1 MDYQPAILGGLGD
14 HDHLLTLASGAIDL
28 ARQAGI
34 TVAYVRVAFADQDYE
49 QVPEAN
55 KMLGGVA
62 RSRALQARFGDGEP
76 AVPGGYERAC
86 RAGAR
91 GRRAGAA
98 GSLRFLNLM
107 TASRQT
113 AKMNSSAD
121 TPVRERKR
129 TVTCSG

>member
-1 MDYQPAILGGLGD
+1 ML
-14 HDHLLTLASGAIDL
+14 
-28 ARQAGI
+28 AGI
-34 TVAYVRVAFADQDYE
+34 RPGAARRRCRFRSWRPCGTGSMRSWQRLALRFGVQARLVSSA
-49 QVPEAN
+49 
-55 KMLGGVA
+55 GG
-62 RSRALQARFGDGEP
+62 ARFGDEEP

-129 TVTCSG
+129 TVACSG

>member
-1 MDYQPAILGGLGD
+1 ML
-14 HDHLLTLASGAIDL
+14 
-28 ARQAGI
+28 AGI
-34 TVAYVRVAFADQDYE
+34 RPGAAQWRCRFRSWRPCGTGSMRSWRRLALRFGVQARLVSSA
-49 QVPEAN
+49 
-55 KMLGGVA
+55 GG
-62 RSRALQARFGDGEP
+62 ARFGDEEP

-98 GSLRFLNLM
+98 GRPRFLNLM

-129 TVTCSG
+129 TVACSG